1 MFHSLKCHWELGSTF
16 IRRFCHFRTRFVI
29 LDPTSSSLELV
40 GVVLALEWFRAG
52 SSSHFSH
59 SSRSC
64 ALGPTLLPKERAE
77 GRTWCCGSIL
87 ISGMKF
93 PNSLGNFIGLSC
105 LSLLFPFSPR
115 SLCCHLWEPTDF
127 WGLFSIMRGQKWM
140 SQALFYFLFHFLEHL
155 YSRKIFIVIFILIVI
170 VL

>member
-1 MFHSLKCHWELGSTF
+1 MSLRIRKHIHQEILPLQDQICHPWSNQQLPGAGGS
-16 IRRFCHFRTRFVI
+16 
-29 LDPTSSSLELV
+29 
-40 GVVLALEWFRAG
+40 GAG
-52 SSSHFSH
+52 SGMVQSRHSSHFSH

-127 WGLFSIMRGQKWM
+127 WGLFSIIRGQKWM
-140 SQALFYFLFHFLEHL
+140 PQALFYFF
-155 YSRKIFIVIFILIVI
+155 FISWNIYIPGKYL
-170 VL
+170 